1 MRVGVRLQILAAL
14 GALLLVAFAPLYLA
28 VARLTEA
35 SLLGA
40 RMDAAQDVGR
50 SVAGALFRSGRK
62 VSESP
67 ALLDGQLSTGGISA
81 IAAFDSGGNRTAA
94 AGMVALLPTHVEP
107 GKDLTLRTPGT
118 EGRALLIVVAD
129 PANSESVAMI
139 LELDPTQLPEAP
151 LVGLVA
157 LYTGVVALALL
168 VFAYFAM
175 TRLVVQPIE
184 AISRGASRIAGG
196 GNTLE
201 IPASRTKEFG
211 ELSDSLQTMLARLMA
226 KEALL
231 LSKIAELERI
241 TRELRDAQ
249 ESIVRAE
256 RLASVGRL
264 AAGIAHE
271 IGNPIAAILG
281 FEELLLDG
289 GLEREEERDF
299 LQRMKKETD
308 RVHRVLRDL
317 LDFARTGQGSP
328 DSAARLG
335 ESTDV
340 ASNVET
346 VLALLRPQRKL
357 QDLRVENAIPHD
369 LPRVKLASERLQQVL
384 LNLLINAGDA
394 AHGRIRIGA
403 EPKGQRV
410 LIVVEDD
417 GPGISETIRDRL
429 FEPFATTKDVGEG
442 TGLGLAVCRGI
453 VERAQGSILLGSAG
467 QLGGAVFI
475 VELPVA

>member
-1 MRVGVRLQILAAL
+1 
-14 GALLLVAFAPLYLA
+14 
-28 VARLTEA
+28 
-35 SLLGA
+35 
-40 RMDAAQDVGR
+40 
-50 SVAGALFRSGRK
+50 
-62 VSESP
+62 
-67 ALLDGQLSTGGISA
+67 
-81 IAAFDSGGNRTAA
+81 
-94 AGMVALLPTHVEP
+94 MVV
-107 GKDLTLRTPGT
+107 
-118 EGRALLIVVAD
+118 
-129 PANSESVAMI
+129 
-139 LELDPTQLPEAP
+139 ELDPTELPETP
-151 LVGLVA
+151 LVRLVA
-157 LYTGVVALALL
+157 LYTGVIALALL

-196 GNTLE
+196 INTFE

-281 FEELLLDG
+281 FEELLLSG

-328 DSAARLG
+328 DSANRIG
-335 ESTDV
+335 ESTEV

-357 QDLRVENAIPHD
+357 QDLHIENAVPND
-369 LPRVKLASERLQQVL
+369 LPRVKLAGERLQQVL
-384 LNLLINAGDA
+384 LNLLINASDA
-394 AHGRIRIGA
+394 ARRRIRIEA
-403 EPKGQRV
+403 AAQGQRV
-410 LIVVEDD
+410 QLIVEDD
-417 GPGISETIRDRL
+417 GAGVSEAIRERL

-453 VERAQGSILLGSAG
+453 IERAQGSITLGPTG
-467 QLGGAVFI
+467 RLGGALFI
-475 VELPVA
+475 VELPAST

>member
-35 SLLGA
+35 SLVAA
-40 RMDAAQDVGR
+40 RMDAAQDLGR
-50 SVAGALFRSGRK
+50 SVASSLFDSGK
-62 VSESP
+62 GVSESQLG
-67 ALLDGQLSTGGISA
+67 AQLSAGGISA
-81 IAAFDSGGNRTAA
+81 IAMFDSEGNRTTG
-94 AGMVALLPTHVEP
+94 AGTLALLPTHVSSAE
-107 GKDLTLRTPGT
+107 DAALRTPGL
-118 EGRALLIVVAD
+118 EGSALLIVVRNPVRA
-129 PANSESVAMI
+129 ESVAMVV
-139 LELDPTQLPEAP
+139 ELDPTELPETP
-151 LVGLVA
+151 LVRLVA
-157 LYTGVVALALL
+157 LYTGVIALALL

-196 GNTLE
+196 INTFE

-281 FEELLLDG
+281 FEELLLSG

-328 DSAARLG
+328 DSANRIG
-335 ESTDV
+335 ESTEV

-357 QDLRVENAIPHD
+357 QDLHIENAVPND
-369 LPRVKLASERLQQVL
+369 LPRVKLAGERLQQVL
-384 LNLLINAGDA
+384 LNLLINASDA
-394 AHGRIRIGA
+394 ARRRIRIEA
-403 EPKGQRV
+403 AAQGQRV
-410 LIVVEDD
+410 QLIVEDD
-417 GPGISETIRDRL
+417 GAGVSEAIRERL

-453 VERAQGSILLGSAG
+453 IERAQGSITLGPTG
-467 QLGGAVFI
+467 RLGGALFI
-475 VELPVA
+475 VELPAST